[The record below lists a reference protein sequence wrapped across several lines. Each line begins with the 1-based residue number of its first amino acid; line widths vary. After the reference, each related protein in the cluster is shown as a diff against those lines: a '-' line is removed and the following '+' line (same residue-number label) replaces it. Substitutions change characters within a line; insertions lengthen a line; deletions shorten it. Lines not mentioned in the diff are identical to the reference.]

1 MKSYGVTTQVKP
13 LQKYFHKLLT
23 AQYLVLTFETE
34 WNTVV

>member
-13 LQKYFHKLLT
+13 FQKYFHEVLIT
-23 AQYLVLTFETE
+23 QYLALTFETE